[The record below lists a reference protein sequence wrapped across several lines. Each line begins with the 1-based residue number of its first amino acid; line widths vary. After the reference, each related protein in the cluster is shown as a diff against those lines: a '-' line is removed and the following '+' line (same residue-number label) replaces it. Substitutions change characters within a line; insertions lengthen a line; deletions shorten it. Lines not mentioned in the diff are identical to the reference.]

1 VSLKETKI
9 VETKDFEIFNT
20 FVKKF
25 DLEDTGL
32 DYYYKAWVAISNGKK
47 VGGISL
53 KKKGKTYLLDIIAVD
68 KKFQK
73 KGLGKKLLLI
83 LLRYLK
89 KEKVPRLYVDT
100 KIPEFFSKFGF
111 KKVSKPTKISSCWNC
126 SRYGKTCCPTHMVL
140 ELKT

>member
-1 VSLKETKI
+1 MEEIKI

-32 DYYYKAWVAISNGKK
+32 DYYYKAWIAVFNGKK

-53 KKKGKTYLLDIIAVD
+53 KKKGETYLLDIIAVD
-68 KKFQK
+68 KKFQR
-73 KGLGKKLLLI
+73 KGLGKKLLLT

-89 KEKVPRLYVDT
+89 KEKIPKVYVDT
-100 KIPEFFSKFGF
+100 KVPEFFSRFNF
-111 KKVSKPTKISSCWNC
+111 KEIPKPPKISACWNC
-126 SRYGKTCCPTHMVL
+126 SRYGKTCCPTHMIL
-140 ELKT
+140 ELKN

>member
-1 VSLKETKI
+1 LEKIKI

-25 DLEDTGL
+25 DLEDNGL
-32 DYYYKAWVAISNGKK
+32 DYYYKAWITIANGKE

-68 KKFQK
+68 KKYQK
-73 KGLGKKLLLI
+73 QGLGKKLLLT
-83 LLRYLK
+83 LLNYLK
-89 KEKVPRLYVDT
+89 KEKVSRVYVDT
-100 KIPEFFSKFGF
+100 KIPEFFSKFSF
-111 KKVSKPTKISSCWNC
+111 KKILKPPKISACWNC
-126 SRYGKTCCPTHMVL
+126 PRYGKTCCPTHMML